1 MLVSYYLRHESQ
13 YLRNKLKPSPHAP
26 FLNGLPAKSATKL
39 LRRLLARALPER
51 ALRAYYTGKKFL
63 MTQGEINLNRR

>member
-13 YLRNKLKPSPHAP
+13 YLRNKPNPSPHAR
-26 FLNGLPAKSATKL
+26 LLTGLSANSATKL
-39 LRRLLARALPER
+39 LRRLLCRALPER
-51 ALRAYYTGKKFL
+51 APWAYYICRKFL